1 MSKKIEAEEITS
13 RRKLLVGVA
22 GVAAGAG
29 LLATGGAA
37 AAAAKPAAAATGKT
51 VNSITVKDGTGE
63 IGRAHV

>member
-1 MSKKIEAEEITS
+1 MSRKIEAEEITS

-37 AAAAKPAAAATGKT
+37 PPP
-51 VNSITVKDGTGE
+51 SLPPPL
-63 IGRAHV
+63 RASQASTASPSRTAP